1 MAKNNPYDSSRDEDN
16 DELWDQ
22 KYEEWKNRV
31 WNVWLSENLV
41 FPFELKRMEDLNSNP
56 FFDNDD
62 ETFSVGHTMKV
73 LTIEDEDEDA
83 DYSILVK
90 VREGRQSGVV
100 PLCDVEVTS
109 RQDQNFWP
117 VREYVVWFA
126 NRDE

>member
-1 MAKNNPYDSSRDEDN
+1 
-16 DELWDQ
+16 
-22 KYEEWKNRV
+22 
-31 WNVWLSENLV
+31 
-41 FPFELKRMEDLNSNP
+41 MEDLNSNP

-62 ETFSVGHTMKV
+62 ETFSFRHTMKV
-73 LTIEDEDEDA
+73 LTIEDEDA

-126 NRDE
+126 NRDK

>member
-1 MAKNNPYDSSRDEDN
+1 MAKNNTYDSSWDEDN

-22 KYEEWKNRV
+22 KYEEWKNRD

-41 FPFELKRMEDLNSNP
+41 FPFEVKRMEDLNSNP

-62 ETFSVGHTMKV
+62 EPFSVEHTMMV
-73 LTIEDEDEDA
+73 FTIEDEDA
-83 DYSILVK
+83 DYGILVK

>member
-1 MAKNNPYDSSRDEDN
+1 MAKNNTYDSSWDEDN

-22 KYEEWKNRV
+22 KYEEWKNRD

-41 FPFELKRMEDLNSNP
+41 FPFEVKRMEDLNSNP

-62 ETFSVGHTMKV
+62 EPFSVGHTMKV
-73 LTIEDEDEDA
+73 LTIEDEDA
-83 DYSILVK
+83 DYGILVK

>member
-1 MAKNNPYDSSRDEDN
+1 MAKNNPYDSSRDENN

-41 FPFELKRMEDLNSNP
+41 FPFEVKRMEDLNSNP

-62 ETFSVGHTMKV
+62 ETFSFRHTMKV
-73 LTIEDEDEDA
+73 LTIEDEDA

-90 VREGRQSGVV
+90 VREGRQSEVV

-126 NRDE
+126 NRNE

>member
-1 MAKNNPYDSSRDEDN
+1 MAKNNTYDSSWDEDN

-22 KYEEWKNRV
+22 KYEEWKNRD

-41 FPFELKRMEDLNSNP
+41 FPFEVKRMEDLNSNP

-62 ETFSVGHTMKV
+62 ETFSFRHTMKV
-73 LTIEDEDEDA
+73 LTIEDEDA
-83 DYSILVK
+83 DYGILVK

-126 NRDE
+126 NRDK

>member
-1 MAKNNPYDSSRDEDN
+1 MAKNNTYDSSWDEDN

-62 ETFSVGHTMKV
+62 ETFSSRHTMKV
-73 LTIEDEDEDA
+73 LKIEDEDV
-83 DYSILVK
+83 DYGILVK
-90 VREGRQSGVV
+90 VREGRQNGVV

>member
-62 ETFSVGHTMKV
+62 ETFSFRHTMKV
-73 LTIEDEDEDA
+73 LTIEDEDA

-90 VREGRQSGVV
+90 VREGRQSEVV

-126 NRDE
+126 NRDK

>member
-22 KYEEWKNRV
+22 KYEEWKNRD

-41 FPFELKRMEDLNSNP
+41 FPFEVKRMEDLNSNP

-62 ETFSVGHTMKV
+62 ETFSFRHTMKV
-73 LTIEDEDEDA
+73 LTIEDEDA

>member
-22 KYEEWKNRV
+22 KYEEWKNHV

-41 FPFELKRMEDLNSNP
+41 FPFEVKRMEDLNSNP

-62 ETFSVGHTMKV
+62 ETFSFRHTMKV
-73 LTIEDEDEDA
+73 LTIEDEDA

>member
-1 MAKNNPYDSSRDEDN
+1 MIVLYLNAPGIAKEP
-16 DELWDQ
+16 
-22 KYEEWKNRV
+22 
-31 WNVWLSENLV
+31 NLV
-41 FPFELKRMEDLNSNP
+41 FPFEVKRMEDLNSNL

-62 ETFSVGHTMKV
+62 EPFSVGHTMKV
-73 LTIEDEDEDA
+73 LTIEDEDA
-83 DYSILVK
+83 DYGILVK

>member
-1 MAKNNPYDSSRDEDN
+1 MAKNNTYDSSWDEDN

-41 FPFELKRMEDLNSNP
+41 FPFEVKRMEDLNSNP

-62 ETFSVGHTMKV
+62 ETFSFGDTMKV
-73 LTIEDEDEDA
+73 LTIEDEDA

-90 VREGRQSGVV
+90 VREGRQSEVV

-126 NRDE
+126 NRDK

>member
-22 KYEEWKNRV
+22 KYEEWKNHV

-62 ETFSVGHTMKV
+62 ETFSFRHTMKV
-73 LTIEDEDEDA
+73 LTIEDEDA